1 MTDDATL
8 GPIAD
13 TDDSTNMVF
22 ELHDMEASP
31 VDELTLSI
39 VSPYDNG
46 HVLHPRIS
54 DLEVWLNYGVVHVHL
69 PLMPAYVSVSYAIDD
84 LTPNRWIRLT
94 DSSGNPLPIS
104 LFREGDLRILG
115 RWSSVRSMQL

>member
-8 GPIAD
+8 GPMTDA
-13 TDDSTNMVF
+13 DDSTNSMIF

-39 VSPYDNG
+39 VSPRDHG
-46 HVLHPRIS
+46 HVLHPHLP
-54 DLEVWLNYGVVHVHL
+54 DVEVWLNFGIVHVHL
-69 PLMPAYVSVSYAIDD
+69 PLMAPHASVSYSIDH
-84 LTPNRWIRLT
+84 LIPNRWTQLT

-115 RWSSVRSMQL
+115 RWA